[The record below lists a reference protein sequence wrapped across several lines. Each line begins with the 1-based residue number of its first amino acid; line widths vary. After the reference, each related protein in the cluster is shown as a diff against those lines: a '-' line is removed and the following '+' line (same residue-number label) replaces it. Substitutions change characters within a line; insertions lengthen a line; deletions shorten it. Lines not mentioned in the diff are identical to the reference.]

1 MEVKVAKRYY
11 WLKLKEDFFKQNE
24 IKRLRKIAGGDTYT
38 IVYLK
43 LLLLSLKDEGKIYFD
58 CVGDSFIDELA
69 LELDEKEDDIQVTV
83 NYLLQKNLMSI
94 VEDDEY
100 YLNEIPTMI
109 GSESES
115 AERVRRHR
123 EKQQALQCNS
133 DELHCNNDVTQS
145 KSKESELNIEL
156 NKDINNRVIELKEK
170 ENLFTPVYSDSSY
183 KEYEEETINHLTN
196 VWNEYIPFIFKGA
209 SYLNKDDKNK
219 IIKLVEKYTLHVIE
233 EAIKKVS
240 SIDYYMGK
248 EPNRNGNTFKISF
261 IWFIENF
268 YEIYLRINL

>member
-1 MEVKVAKRYY
+1 MAKRYY